1 MNATKTFFLFHF
13 IFVLSECSTA
23 KQKEN
28 KIIEIIINILGGKL
42 SPSKFSVH
50 HHATKLFILL
60 CFLRKYSRH
69 PQNRI
74 TMPKNN
80 HYVQAKA
87 PNFPQIGET
96 FLFV

>member
-1 MNATKTFFLFHF
+1 MRKLF
-13 IFVLSECSTA
+13 
-23 KQKEN
+23 
-28 KIIEIIINILGGKL
+28 EIIINILAGKL
-42 SPSKFSVH
+42 FPSKFSVH

-60 CFLRKYSRH
+60 CFLSKYSRH
-69 PQNRI
+69 PQNRITMPKKNKI

-87 PNFPQIGET
+87 PNIPQIGET